1 MTEQNEQNRQSTAS
15 AAPILVLVEAVAD
28 GRPSSTAAELLG
40 AASLVG
46 VPVAVVTAAPGA
58 GQGVAEQLGA
68 LGATQVLVAESE
80 QAGAQLGSVQ
90 VAALAAGVG
99 QFSPEAVLVPNT
111 PESRA
116 VAGRLAVRVNGA
128 VCADAVGLRW
138 ADEEVIAQH
147 SVFGGDFTSESTVE
161 GGPRIITV
169 RPGSISQRAQPV
181 QAPQIHTATL
191 EWSQGAAGAQIREVS
206 EHAPAGDRPALRG
219 AKTVVSG
226 GRGLGSA
233 EGFGLA
239 EQLADVLGAA
249 VGASRAAVD
258 AGYAAPELQVG
269 QTGVSVTPD
278 LYVALGIS
286 GAIQHRAGMQ
296 TAKTIVAIDK
306 DPDAP
311 IFEIADFG
319 VVGDAFEV
327 VPAVIEQI
335 QARRTQ

>member
-1 MTEQNEQNRQSTAS
+1 MNAENPRSPSPVLA
-15 AAPILVLVEAVAD
+15 LVETLGD
-28 GRPSSTAAELLG
+28 GRPAAMAAELLG

-58 GQGVAEQLGA
+58 GQSVAEHLGA
-68 LGATQVLVAESE
+68 LGADQVFVVESE
-80 QAGAQLGSVQ
+80 TVGAELGSVQ
-90 VAALAAGVG
+90 VGALAAAVE
-99 QFSPEAVLVPNT
+99 QYRPEAVLVPNT

-116 VAGRLAVRVNGA
+116 VAGRLAVRVGGA

-138 ADEEVIAQH
+138 ADDEVIAQH

-161 GGPRIITV
+161 GGPRIITL
-169 RPGSISQRAQPV
+169 RPGTVSERAQPV
-181 QAPQIHTATL
+181 DAPQVTTG
-191 EWSQGAAGAQIREVS
+191 QAAQTTPGAQIRQVA
-206 EHAPAGDRPALRG
+206 EHAPSGDRPALRG

-239 EQLADVLGAA
+239 EQLADALGAA

-269 QTGVSVTPD
+269 QTGVSVAPE
-278 LYVALGIS
+278 LYIALGIS

-319 VVGDAFEV
+319 VVGDAFDV

-335 QARRTQ
+335 QARRSS

>member
-1 MTEQNEQNRQSTAS
+1 MTEQNAQNPVSTA
-15 AAPILVLVEAVAD
+15 PVLVLVEATAE
-28 GRPSSTAAELLG
+28 GRPSGTAAELLG
-40 AASLVG
+40 AAGLVG
-46 VPVAVVTAAPGA
+46 VPVAVVSAAPGA
-58 GQGVAEQLGA
+58 GQGVAEQLGS
-68 LGATQVLVAESE
+68 LGATEVYVVESELVASE
-80 QAGAQLGSVQ
+80 LGSVQ
-90 VAALAAGVG
+90 VGALAAAVA
-99 QFSPEAVLVPNT
+99 QFAPEAVLVANT

-181 QAPQIHTATL
+181 ESPQIHTGQAEQSTV
-191 EWSQGAAGAQIREVS
+191 GAQIRSVA
-206 EHAPAGDRPALRG
+206 EHAPTGDRPALRG

-233 EGFGLA
+233 EGFVLA
-239 EQLADVLGAA
+239 EQLADALGAA

-269 QTGVSVTPD
+269 QTGVSVAPD
-278 LYVALGIS
+278 LYIALGIS

-319 VVGDAFEV
+319 VVGDAFDV
-327 VPAVIEQI
+327 VPALIEQI
-335 QARRTQ
+335 QARRSS

>member
-1 MTEQNEQNRQSTAS
+1 MTEQNAQNPVSTA
-15 AAPILVLVEAVAD
+15 PVLVLVEATAE
-28 GRPSSTAAELLG
+28 GRPSGTAAELLG
-40 AASLVG
+40 AAGLVG
-46 VPVAVVTAAPGA
+46 VPVAVVSAAPGA
-58 GQGVAEQLGA
+58 GQGVAEQLGS
-68 LGATQVLVAESE
+68 LGATEVYVVESELVASE
-80 QAGAQLGSVQ
+80 LGSVQ
-90 VAALAAGVG
+90 VGALAAAVA
-99 QFSPEAVLVPNT
+99 QFAPEAVLVANT

-181 QAPQIHTATL
+181 ESPQIHTGQAEQSTV
-191 EWSQGAAGAQIREVS
+191 GAQIRSVA
-206 EHAPAGDRPALRG
+206 EHAPTGDRPALRG

-233 EGFGLA
+233 EGFVLA
-239 EQLADVLGAA
+239 EQLADALGAA

-269 QTGVSVTPD
+269 QTGVSVAPD
-278 LYVALGIS
+278 LYIALGIS
-286 GAIQHRAGMQ
+286 GAIQHTSGMQ
-296 TAKTIVAIDK
+296 TSGTIVAVNQERDE
-306 DPDAP
+306 P
-311 IFEIADFG
+311 IFAIADIG
-319 VVGDAFEV
+319 VVADIEDF
-327 VPAVIEQI
+327 VPELIKALEN
-335 QARRTQ
+335 RR